1 MSKEV
6 IKELKDYHKRCI
18 ESIDN
23 YYLSDSFY
31 EIHNKVF
38 NELDLLHNKID
49 KAIEYINGEEFFLL
63 MNSIQTPDKAV
74 CEDYFKAKGNLLE
87 ILKDSDVDE

>member
-1 MSKEV
+1 MNKEE
-6 IKELKDYHKRCI
+6 IQELKDYHKRCI

-38 NELDLLHNKID
+38 KKLEELHNKINKLED
-49 KAIEYINGEEFFLL
+49 KITQMHKRFINGLCIDNYLGGRKTKILFEEMF
-63 MNSIQTPDKAV
+63 
-74 CEDYFKAKGNLLE
+74 E
-87 ILKDSDVDE
+87 ILKDSDVDD

>member
-1 MSKEV
+1 MNKEE

-23 YYLSDSFY
+23 YYLSDNFY

-49 KAIEYINGEEFFLL
+49 KAIDFIN
-63 MNSIQTPDKAV
+63 SQSPDAGVSGKRI
-74 CEDYFKAKGNLLE
+74 KE
-87 ILKDSDVDE
+87 ILKDSDVDECE

>member
-1 MSKEV
+1 MNKEE

-38 NELDLLHNKID
+38 KELEELHNKID
-49 KAIEYINGEEFFLL
+49 KAIKYVSQLSSKGR
-63 MNSIQTPDKAV
+63 D
-74 CEDYFKAKGNLLE
+74 CEIYWDIKQE
-87 ILKDSDVDE
+87 ILKILRDGDVDE